1 MKTLVKKSKW
11 RIYLE
16 KRANYKATI
25 KRAKNYEYQQPQE
38 DVAIS
43 IQHLHKFF
51 KLGHCDFKTA
61 LDDVCF
67 DVKKGSFHGFI
78 GDNGA
83 GKTTT
88 IRSILG
94 FYPSKIGKIFINGI
108 DSTNKKAKSFIGYI
122 PEVSLFPRKVKV
134 KEYLLAFAEMSN
146 LKPEEAK
153 EKVNF
158 LLKKY
163 HFDGPE
169 FEKSAEQ
176 LSSGQKK
183 TILLMQALLNDPEIL
198 IMDEPAANLDPSARV
213 IFYEQIK
220 ELSLQ
225 GKTIFISSHILLELE
240 RYIDSFTVLAKGKVL
255 DNGTIK
261 EKLHNAKYNK
271 KINTNDNN
279 KIVEY
284 LIKNRID
291 FIEKHDW
298 INAKLDEEQVNKF
311 LQYCLKNNIQIYNL
325 ADNKLSLNELYFNA
339 ENVE

>member
-1 MKTLVKKSKW
+1 MKEDNKKSKW
-11 RIYLE
+11 KLFWE
-16 KRANYKATI
+16 KKKLYKKEI
-25 KRAKNYEYQQPQE
+25 KQAKSNKYQKPSE

-51 KLGHCDFKTA
+51 KLDCGDFKKA
-61 LDDVCF
+61 LDNVSF

-108 DSTNKKAKSFIGYI
+108 ESTNKKSKELIGYI
-122 PEVSLFPRKVKV
+122 PEVSLFPKKIKVR
-134 KEYLLAFAEMSN
+134 EYLLAFAKMSN
-146 LKPEEAK
+146 LSQKQAV
-153 EKVNF
+153 EKVDS

-163 HFDGPE
+163 KFDGAE
-169 FEKSAEQ
+169 FEKSPEQ

-183 TILLMQALLNDPEIL
+183 TVLLMQALLNDPEIL

-220 ELSLQ
+220 DLNKQ

-240 RYIDSFTVLAKGKVL
+240 RYIDTFTVLAKGKVL
-255 DNGTIK
+255 DHGTIE
-261 EKLHNAKYNK
+261 EKLKNTKYNK
-271 KINTNDNN
+271 KINSSNNELIVKFLETNNFD
-279 KIVEY
+279 Y
-284 LIKNRID
+284 LV
-291 FIEKHDW
+291 KHDYIY
-298 INAKLDEEQVNKF
+298 INIMSQDVNIIF
-311 LQYCLKNNIQIYNL
+311 EYCLKNKIEIYSF
-325 ADNKLSLNELYFNA
+325 AENKLSLNELYFKA
-339 ENVE
+339 ENSE